1 VIDYERLL
9 QIAATTRSYI
19 QTSHNQAQA
28 LRDII
33 TSHDVVFGIFPAEK
47 NDGWDLHVV
56 KGREL
61 LSDQTGD
68 YHHTVLPFQTR
79 EQAARLEALVA

>member
-1 VIDYERLL
+1 MIDYEGLL
-9 QIAATTRSYI
+9 QIAAATRSFI
-19 QTSHNQAQA
+19 QTSDNQAQA

-33 TSHDVVFGIFPAEK
+33 TSHDVVFGIFPSDK
-47 NDGWDLHVV
+47 DGWALHVV

-61 LSDQTGD
+61 LNDQSGN

>member
-1 VIDYERLL
+1 MIDYERLL
-9 QIAATTRSYI
+9 QTAAVTRSYI
-19 QTSHNQAQA
+19 QASHNQAQA
-28 LRDII
+28 LRDIL
-33 TSHDVVFGIFPAEK
+33 TSHDVVFGIFPSEQ
-47 NDGWDLHVV
+47 DGWALHVV

-61 LSDQTGD
+61 LSDQNGH

>member
-1 VIDYERLL
+1 VIDYEVLL

-33 TSHDVVFGIFPAEK
+33 TSHDVVFGIFPSEK
-47 NDGWDLHVV
+47 DGWDLHVV

-61 LSDQTGD
+61 LNDLSGD
-68 YHHTVLPFQTR
+68 LHHTVLPFQTR

>member
-1 VIDYERLL
+1 MIDYERLL
-9 QIAATTRSYI
+9 QMAAATRNFI
-19 QTSHNQAQA
+19 QTSDNQAQA

-33 TSHDVVFGIFPAEK
+33 TAHDIVFGIFPADR
-47 NDGWDLHVV
+47 DGWDLHVV

-61 LSDQTGD
+61 LNDLSAD

>member
-1 VIDYERLL
+1 VIDYEELL
-9 QIAATTRSYI
+9 QIAATTRRFI

-28 LRDII
+28 LRDIL
-33 TSHDVVFGIFPAEK
+33 TSHDVVIGIFPSETA
-47 NDGWDLHVV
+47 GWGLHVV

-61 LSDQTGD
+61 LNDQSAD
-68 YHHTVLPFQTR
+68 HNHTVLPFQTR

>member
-1 VIDYERLL
+1 MVDYERLL
-9 QIAATTRSYI
+9 QIAAATRSFI
-19 QTSHNQAQA
+19 QTSDNQAQA

-33 TSHDVVFGIFPAEK
+33 TSHDIVFGIFPAEK
-47 NDGWDLHVV
+47 DGWALHVV

-61 LSDQTGD
+61 LNDQSAE

>member
-1 VIDYERLL
+1 MIDYERLL
-9 QIAATTRSYI
+9 QIAATTRNFI
-19 QTSHNQAQA
+19 QESHNQAQA
-28 LRDII
+28 LRDIV
-33 TSHDVVFGIFPAEK
+33 TSYDVVFGIFPSGK
-47 NDGWDLHVV
+47 DGWDLHVV

-61 LSDQTGD
+61 LNDLSGD

>member
-9 QIAATTRSYI
+9 QIAAATRSYI

-28 LRDII
+28 LRDIL
-33 TSHDVVFGIFPAEK
+33 TAHDVVFGIFPSGKE
-47 NDGWDLHVV
+47 GWDLHVV
-56 KGREL
+56 KGRQL
-61 LSDQTGD
+61 LNDLNGD

>member
-1 VIDYERLL
+1 MIDYEMLL

-19 QTSHNQAQA
+19 QTSDNQAQA

-33 TSHDVVFGIFPAEK
+33 TSHDVVFGIFPGK
-47 NDGWDLHVV
+47 DGWDLHVV

-61 LSDQTGD
+61 LKDLSGD
-68 YHHTVLPFQTR
+68 LHHTVLPFQTR